1 MKYLITGGAGFIGIN
16 LCNKLIKK
24 GHYVICVDN
33 FLSSSKLNLE
43 LIINKKNFKFINHD
57 IKEPLK
63 LRKIDRIINLACPAS
78 PIHYQNDPINTL
90 MTNIMGAQNV
100 LNLALKNNS
109 KILQAS
115 TSEVYG
121 DPIKHPQDENYFGN
135 VNPIGIRSCY
145 DEGKRAAES
154 LFMDYKRKYDLDIRI
169 IRIFN
174 TYGPY
179 MAVNDGR
186 VISSFIVSALKNK
199 NIIINGNGSQ
209 TRSFCY
215 IDDLVSGIIKS
226 INLKKKYNNPINLG
240 NPAEMNIYSLAQK
253 IIKMIGSKSKIVF
266 NAKLDDD
273 PKKRKPN
280 INKAKS
286 ILSWKPQV
294 SLDQG
299 LIKTIKYFES
309 KLNEQS

>member
-1 MKYLITGGAGFIGIN
+1 MKYLVTGGAGFIGIN
-16 LCNKLIKK
+16 LCNELIKK
-24 GHYVICVDN
+24 GHYVICIDN
-33 FLSSSKLNLE
+33 FLSSSKLNLD

-57 IKEPLK
+57 IKEPL
-63 LRKIDRIINLACPAS
+63 RIRNIDRIINLACPAS

-90 MTNIMGAQNV
+90 MTNILGAQNV

-154 LFMDYKRKYDLDIRI
+154 LFMDFNRKYNLDIRI

-199 NIIINGNGSQ
+199 NIIINGNGNQ

-253 IIKMIGSKSKIVF
+253 VIKMTGSKSKIIF

-280 INKAKS
+280 IKKAKS
-286 ILSWKPQV
+286 ILSWKPKV

-299 LIKTIKYFES
+299 LIKTIKYFERR
-309 KLNEQS
+309 LNE